1 VRQHVRV
8 EVRVRASASTAR
20 ERDATA
26 RSLDDLRQPTPVWSN
41 RLCHVEMTGSNDE
54 SKLLEGTRVDRELAG
69 QAVERVAGTLDLVAV
84 QVAVED
90 GQIDTAFG
98 VGEPKFVDH
107 QDIMLYTSVS
117 KMTLPQGGT
126 NPALAICFEGSHRR

>member
-8 EVRVRASASTAR
+8 DVRVRASASTAR

-26 RSLDDLRQPTPVWSN
+26 RSLDDFRQPTPVWSN

-54 SKLLEGTRVDRELAG
+54 SKLLEGTRVDRKLAG

-90 GQIDTAFG
+90 GQIDTTFG
-98 VGEPKFVDH
+98 VGEPKLVDH
-107 QDIMLYTSVS
+107 QDIMPYTIVS
-117 KMTLPQGGT
+117 KMTLPQSGS
-126 NPALAICFEGSHRR
+126 NPALTICFEGSHRR